1 MQSLT
6 QLSTKL
12 VQYKNLLEKWNKV
25 INLVS
30 PSTLGDSEIRHF
42 QDSLQILPLIPSHA
56 KILFDMGSGAGFPGM
71 VIAIERPDIKVHL
84 IESDT
89 KKCSFLSTI
98 SRETN
103 TPVIIHN
110 SRIESVDKS
119 DKMIPDVITAR
130 ALASLTELLSLTEPW
145 WLKNA
150 DLTLI
155 LPKGAKADEEVAEAQ
170 RKYKFD
176 LTAVPSQTD
185 HKAKILLL
193 RRVECRVENL

>member
-42 QDSLQILPLIPSHA
+42 QDSLQILPLIPSHT

-71 VIAIERPDIKVHL
+71 VIAIERPDIEVHL

-185 HKAKILLL
+185 DKAKILLL
-193 RRVECRVENL
+193 RRVENL